1 MKRGSQCNT
10 ILDYLKTGKGITQIE
25 ATRLWDITRLA
36 ARVSDLRKRNY
47 PIASVREG
55 VGFGSYVRYYL
66 DEEWLK
72 EYRRQNS
79 KSFRK
84 RVGEFFENMLEG
96 GMFEEH

>member
-1 MKRGSQCNT
+1 MKRCSQCNT

-25 ATRLWDITRLA
+25 ATHLWDITRLA

-47 PIASVREG
+47 PIVSVREG

-66 DEEWLK
+66 DEGWLD
-72 EYRRQNS
+72 EYKKQNS
-79 KSFRK
+79 KPFCK
-84 RVGEFFENMLEG
+84 KVGEFFDDLLKG